1 MGDMR
6 LVLDTDVVVAGMR
19 SPTGASAA
27 LLLAALDEQI
37 TLLTSVPLAIEYE
50 AICTLPQHRLAA
62 GLSERECRTFL
73 DGLAALAEAVESHFL
88 WRPQLRDPADEMVL
102 EAAVNGRANAIV
114 TFNVRDFGKTPARF
128 GVDLLKPAETLRRV
142 RK

>member
-1 MGDMR
+1 MR

-27 LLLAALDEQI
+27 LLLAALEGQV
-37 TLLTSVPLAIEYE
+37 TLVMSVPLVVEYE

-62 GLSERECRTFL
+62 GLSERECQIFV
-73 DGLAALAEAVESHFL
+73 DGLVALAEAVESHFL

-114 TFNVRDFGKTPARF
+114 TFNARDFGNVPARF
-128 GVDLLKPAETLRRV
+128 GVDVLKPAETLRRV